1 MSSFPLQKLVLLDI
15 SWMNSWTEFILI
27 SEPISL
33 LQRQDPKIF
42 PHFEWLSFKKIGK
55 YEANKMEIDL
65 VYYLA

>member
-1 MSSFPLQKLVLLDI
+1 
-15 SWMNSWTEFILI
+15 MNSWTKFILI